1 LPVKQF
7 SRWQKCDGQD
17 YGGNRILRT
26 KNNAVAGSRQILR
39 IDSRIISSG
48 YFKLST
54 HLTSRIPSLSTYQR
68 SFVFGLAAIRG
79 RSGASS
85 GITIRRT
92 TIHLLARLAIAATWT
107 SSAAAFDA
115 VHISRMTGVVVSRS
129 HLLELRRH
137 EARPNCS
144 LSLSV
149 VQAPPFLTTGRR
161 FLAKSQPAL
170 QREVEVQPGESEEMG
185 KQ

>member
-1 LPVKQF
+1 M
-7 SRWQKCDGQD
+7 
-17 YGGNRILRT
+17 
-26 KNNAVAGSRQILR
+26 
-39 IDSRIISSG
+39 
-48 YFKLST
+48 
-54 HLTSRIPSLSTYQR
+54 PSLSTYQR
-68 SFVFGLAAIRG
+68 SFLFGLALIRG

-92 TIHLLARLAIAATWT
+92 TIHLLARLAIVATWT

-115 VHISRMTGVVVSRS
+115 VHISRMTGVIVSRS

-137 EARPNCS
+137 EAMPNSSQS
-144 LSLSV
+144 LSAV
-149 VQAPPFLTTGRR
+149 EAAPFLTTGRG

-170 QREVEVQPGESEEMG
+170 QREVEVQPGGPEEMG